1 MGTPALK
8 PYMHGYFVSLEL
20 YDAARVIANP
30 YAYAEHRERMVQ
42 EKMEKLAETRI
53 RSRKDAGAVKVNK
66 ALAEKLK
73 KEEARE
79 RKRDERRA
87 KRAHGPGGAEAAEE
101 EAMEV
106 DEVAEVEQE
115 EDAGE
120 KPTLLSDPRFAAVFQ
135 DPEFEVDESTREFAL
150 LNPSAVA
157 QRQGRPEVGRGRTK
171 TAVEEEE
178 DESDKVSSDGLSSG
192 EESKEDKSG
201 SESEDS
207 DDAGSKYFPKLCVSC
222 C

>member
-87 KRAHGPGGAEAAEE
+87 KRANLPADAEE
-101 EAMEV
+101 GEEDAMEV
-106 DEVAEVEQE
+106 DEVAVEE
-115 EDAGE
+115 EEMEDEETE

-207 DDAGSKYFPKLCVSC
+207 DDAGSEFFFL
-222 C
+222 